1 VVAGNAVR
9 KRANEPDARDPVGG
23 YQGGAAPL
31 PPDTENMDVKT
42 LVESKARAAREAA
55 RTLALCSSRTKNDAL
70 HQMARGLEE
79 KTAAIIEANRAD
91 LERTRAAGATRAFL
105 DRLTLTD
112 ARIESMAAG
121 LREIAALPDPV
132 GETIDAWRRPNGL
145 EISRV
150 RVPLGVIGFIY
161 ESRPNVTV
169 DAAGLCVKSGNAV
182 LLRGG
187 KEAIESNTLIAAVLA
202 KAMEKTGAPSDAIQF
217 VDRTDR
223 EAVGAMLV
231 QDRFLDLIIPRGGE
245 EFVRWV
251 AENSRVPVLKH
262 DKGLVH
268 VFVDAAA
275 DLDMATTIVLNAK
288 THRPS
293 VCNAL
298 ETLLVDRAVADRF
311 LPVVTTRLHA
321 AGVELRG
328 CPETLARVPGLRAA
342 TEADWDEEYLD
353 LVLAI
358 RVVDGL
364 DAALEHIRRHSTGV
378 AETIVTNDLGHAR
391 RFTREV
397 DAGAVL
403 VNASTRLV
411 DGNQFGLGAEM
422 GISTSRVHA
431 RGPVGVRELTTT
443 KFIVHGDGQVRD

>member
-1 VVAGNAVR
+1 
-9 KRANEPDARDPVGG
+9 VG
-23 YQGGAAPL
+23 
-31 PPDTENMDVKT
+31 DIRT
-42 LVESKARAAREAA
+42 LIETKARAAREAA
-55 RTLALCSSRTKNDAL
+55 RALALCGSRTKNDAL
-70 HQMARGLEE
+70 LQMARGLEE
-79 KTAAIIEANRAD
+79 KTAAILDANRAD
-91 LERTRAAGATRAFL
+91 LERARAAGVPRAFL

-112 ARIESMAAG
+112 VRIETMATG

-132 GETIDAWRRPNGL
+132 GETVDTWRRPTGL
-145 EISRV
+145 DIARV

-161 ESRPNVTV
+161 ESRPNVTA

-187 KEAIESNTLIAAVLA
+187 SEAIESNALIAAVLA
-202 KAMEKTGAPSDAIQF
+202 KALEKTGAPADAIQF
-217 VDRTDR
+217 VEVTDR
-223 EAVGAMLV
+223 AAVAAMLE
-231 QDRFLDLIIPRGGE
+231 QDGLIDLIIPRGGE
-245 EFVRWV
+245 AFVRWV
-251 AENSRVPVLKH
+251 AERSRIPILKH

-275 DLDMATTIVLNAK
+275 DLDMATAIVHNAK

-311 LPVVTTRLHA
+311 LPMVAARLGQ

-328 CPETLARVPGLRAA
+328 CPETLARVPTARPASA
-342 TEADWDEEYLD
+342 ADWDEEYLD
-353 LVLAI
+353 LTLAI
-358 RVVDGL
+358 RVVDDL
-364 DAALEHIRRHSTGV
+364 DAALEHIRRHSTGL
-378 AETIVTNDLGHAR
+378 AEAIVTNDLGHAR

-397 DAGAVL
+397 DAAAVL

-411 DGNQFGLGAEM
+411 DSSQFGLGAEM

-443 KFIVHGDGQVRD
+443 KFIVQGDGQVRD